1 MPAWY
6 TGVYGAVQV
15 KKIVLKFERD
25 EDLALYERL
34 SADAKKQRYPI
45 TVYTLLVL
53 LQAYPAASTDEAGPT
68 ESSE

>member
-1 MPAWY
+1 M
-6 TGVYGAVQV
+6 
-15 KKIVLKFERD
+15 KKIVLKFERE

-34 SADAKKQRYPI
+34 SVDAKKQRYPI

-53 LQAYPAASTDEAGPT
+53 LQAYPAASTDAATLP